1 MSTAWDLLIVTK
13 DDAAGTPVD
22 ADDLSL
28 ALAGAELLDLVDS
41 PAAALDGD
49 RIVPGP
55 PVTTSDSLLDQA
67 AAALVRQEPYE
78 TVDQWLWRRGEKLS
92 SAYTEALETQ
102 GYAVRPHHRWLP
114 GRSDRAV
121 LVDSPARERAAE
133 RWASGEPVLSV
144 LAAAVGV
151 PGGEAGRP
159 DSVADEDGATVLA
172 AVGNAVTE
180 LEAERQRRRI
190 ENDAFDNIWRA
201 P

>member
-1 MSTAWDLLIVTK
+1 MSTAWDLLIVTR

-22 ADDLSL
+22 QDDLSL
-28 ALAGAELLDLVDS
+28 ALAGAELLDLLDS
-41 PAAALDGD
+41 PAARLDGD

-55 PVTTSDSLLDQA
+55 PVTTSDGLLDQA
-67 AAALVRQEPYE
+67 AASLVRQEPYE
-78 TVDQWLWRRGEKLS
+78 TVDQWLWRRGQTLS
-92 SAYTEALETQ
+92 SAYAEALETE
-102 GYAVRPHHRWLP
+102 GYAVRPRRRWVPL
-114 GRSDRAV
+114 RADHPV
-121 LVDSPARERAAE
+121 LVDSPVRERAAD

-159 DSVADEDGATVLA
+159 DSVPDEDAAAVLA

-190 ENDAFDNIWRA
+190 EKDAFDNVWRA